1 MLYCRDCGHQV
12 HETAP
17 SCPKCGASQHKND
30 GIPPMMVSTANHTDG
45 FSIASLCT
53 GIFGFIVAVQLS
65 QLSNKDE
72 ITGSIVLNI
81 IPIIFGVIG
90 LSNKETTNKTAG
102 AIGTT
107 LASLGLLMCIGQ
119 L

>member
-17 SCPKCGASQHKND
+17 SCPQCGAAQHKNESPL
-30 GIPPMMVSTANHTDG
+30 IASPTNHTDG
-45 FSIASLCT
+45 FSIASLSM
-53 GIFGFIVAVQLS
+53 GIFGFIVAVQLTH
-65 QLSNKDE
+65 LSSKDE
-72 ITGSIVLNI
+72 ITGSIILNI
-81 IPIIFGVIG
+81 VPIILGVIG
-90 LSNKETTNKTAG
+90 LSKKETTNKTAG

>member
-1 MLYCRDCGHQV
+1 
-12 HETAP
+12 
-17 SCPKCGASQHKND
+17 
-30 GIPPMMVSTANHTDG
+30 MVRTTNHTDG
-45 FSIASLCT
+45 YSIASLCM

-65 QLSNKDE
+65 HLSSKDD

-81 IPIIFGVIG
+81 IPIILGVIG
-90 LSNKETTNKTAG
+90 LSKNETTNKTAG

-107 LASLGLLMCIGQ
+107 MAGLGLLMCIGQ